1 MALSKVSFRECDFV
15 QAAITKD
22 YECPVCFKILKD
34 PFLTACCGNHF
45 CEACIEATKTSTYNY
60 CPLCKAK
67 PINGIVDK
75 KFQRRINELEVYCLQ
90 KEHGCSWVGTRDK
103 LTRHLAADNTKG
115 CKYSL
120 IPCSL
125 SCGNQLFRHKLNK
138 HVSDECH
145 LRPYICTFCSYS
157 STYADVSKHFSICLA
172 YPVLC
177 PNACTKVKMKRGDLD
192 KHLLTCSNELVLC
205 SFSEMG
211 CAEEMKRCHL
221 QQHMEASWLQH
232 QLMMCD
238 AFKQI
243 KKENE
248 MLKKDNK
255 ELREAQKT
263 VDHAFK
269 QIKKEN
275 EMLKKDN
282 EELRA
287 AQKTADHWINGYK
300 LMAEGVMKTHWREY
314 LFSLA
319 VVSTNIPEPV
329 CPVILK
335 WPGYEAIK
343 RNTKVEFYYM
353 RPFYTYLGGYRM
365 QLRVYP
371 NEMDCMSLYCYLMP
385 GKNDDSLKWPFKG
398 TISVSILNQVEDSE
412 HFNIELW
419 SSHHV
424 VPDAVAKKPVGIR
437 NEKGWGYSQFIWL
450 SEIEDF
456 TATKQYLL
464 NDALFFRISALQT

>member
-1 MALSKVSFRECDFV
+1 MALSKISFHECDFV

-22 YECPVCFKILKD
+22 YECPVCFEILKD

-45 CEACIEATKTSTYNY
+45 CEACIEATKTSTNY
-60 CPLCKAK
+60 CPFCKAK

-75 KFQRRINELEVYCLQ
+75 KLQRRINELEVYCLQ
-90 KEHGCSWVGTRDK
+90 KKHGCSWVGTMDE
-103 LTRHLAADNTKG
+103 LTKHLAADNAKG

-125 SCGNQLFRHKLNK
+125 SCGNKFFRHKLNK

-145 LRPYICTFCSYS
+145 LRPHTCTFCSYS

-177 PNACTKVKMKRGDLD
+177 PNACTKEKMKRGDLD
-192 KHLLTCSNELVLC
+192 KHLLTCPYELVLC

-211 CAEEMKRCHL
+211 CIERMKRCHL

-232 QLMMCD
+232 QLVMCD
-238 AFKQI
+238 AFKQM
-243 KKENE
+243 KKEN
-248 MLKKDNK
+248 D
-255 ELREAQKT
+255 
-263 VDHAFK
+263 
-269 QIKKEN
+269 
-275 EMLKKDN
+275 MLKKDN
-282 EELRA
+282 EELRE

-319 VVSTNIPEPV
+319 VVSTNIPEPI

-335 WPGYEAIK
+335 WPGYAAIK
-343 RNTKVEFYYM
+343 GKAKEGKDVFYYL

-371 NEMDCMSLYCYLMP
+371 NGIDNGKDTHLSLYCHLMP

-398 TISVSILNQVEDSE
+398 TISVSILNQIEDSE

-437 NEKGWGYSQFIWL
+437 NEKGWGYSQFVGL
-450 SEIEDF
+450 SEMEDF
-456 TATKQYLL
+456 TATKQYLM
-464 NDALFFRISALQT
+464 NDALFIRISALQA